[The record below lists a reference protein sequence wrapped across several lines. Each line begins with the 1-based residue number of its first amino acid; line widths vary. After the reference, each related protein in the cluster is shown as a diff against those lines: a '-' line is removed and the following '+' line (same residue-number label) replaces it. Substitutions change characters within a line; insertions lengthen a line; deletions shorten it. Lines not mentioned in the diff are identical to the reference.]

1 MKRTIFFF
9 LLVLTVVSCSR
20 TSKIQSEAEVSLRQF
35 INEAASSG
43 LDVYYKFDSVVVD
56 KIETKFTDDSL
67 CILNAIVTGYNGS
80 RYPFTSKFEYIYLV
94 SRDKAYETV
103 LLEGINNVFIEREEY
118 EKNKK
123 STMFETLSYNQA
135 LRHISIIKIITGGRT
150 VGNVEGNTDEIPM
163 ILNTGLWDKTQPSDS
178 FRVGTIRL
186 LEDMGYF
193 SPTRIYDLDSGIRV
207 ELFVTSPSDGTVWL
221 RLTNTLI
228 KDNERY
234 LLTIV
239 DADGIRHFFNLYY
252 IENRDYFVFESHQLQ
267 DIRNIFKRGGK
278 VICKLEEATEYKTA
292 IQHYF
297 TLHLDGYNEAIK
309 LLN

>member
-163 ILNTGLWDKTQPSDS
+163 ILNTGLWDCSLP
-178 FRVGTIRL
+178 
-186 LEDMGYF
+186 
-193 SPTRIYDLDSGIRV
+193 
-207 ELFVTSPSDGTVWL
+207 
-221 RLTNTLI
+221 
-228 KDNERY
+228 
-234 LLTIV
+234 
-239 DADGIRHFFNLYY
+239 
-252 IENRDYFVFESHQLQ
+252 
-267 DIRNIFKRGGK
+267 
-278 VICKLEEATEYKTA
+278 YK
-292 IQHYF
+292 
-297 TLHLDGYNEAIK
+297 
-309 LLN
+309 